1 MELSMLICLIFSLIC
16 LGISIPMG
24 AKEVYRY
31 NECST
36 SHFLWFT
43 AFTALGITG
52 MLEVLIV
59 LLVPNDVCVEPVKAE
74 PIEQIVTPIHSVV
87 VIETTKEVPVEVV
100 VYKEYENET
109 ELTEDEIE
117 LLAAVVHA
125 EAGNQDQVG
134 KRLVVDVI
142 LNRMYSDK
150 FPNTVTDVIYQKYN
164 GQWQFSSV
172 PNLGK
177 QIITEDDFNA
187 VYAEM
192 RERLDTNIV
201 YFKLN
206 GYHTFAKDE
215 YQHGAHYFSS
225 QKGEN

>member
-16 LGISIPMG
+16 LGISIPMNV
-24 AKEVYRY
+24 KEVYRP
-31 NECST
+31 NECSVT
-36 SHFLWFT
+36 HSIVSAIVMAT
-43 AFTALGITG
+43 GITG
-52 MLEVLIV
+52 IIV
-59 LLVPNDVCVEPVKAE
+59 LLIVIFVPSEPDVESVKAE

-150 FPNTVTDVIYQKYN
+150 FPDTVTDVIYQKYN

-206 GYHTFAKDE
+206 GYHTFAKGE

-225 QKGEN
+225 QKGE